1 MSLKQIVNESLK
13 KRNNTIGFLFGRFN
27 PPTKGHMENIS
38 RMVEWCKKHEADS
51 LIVPT
56 KTQDHSNNPLSF
68 GEKKKFLSKC
78 TNVEIDAWN
87 SGGIFSLLDKFESLG
102 YEHVVLFVGEDRV
115 DEFRALF
122 KKYVMQPNYHFTI
135 EVIGTG
141 SRQTGVSGTQQRQY
155 AIDDNKTEFLKNC
168 PQNLPANEALK
179 MFELIKSRL
188 KSASK

>member
-38 RMVEWCKKHEADS
+38 RMVAWCEKHEADS

-56 KTQDHSNNPLSF
+56 KTQDASKNPLSF

-102 YEHVVLFVGEDRV
+102 YERVVLFVGEDRV

-188 KSASK
+188 KSTSK